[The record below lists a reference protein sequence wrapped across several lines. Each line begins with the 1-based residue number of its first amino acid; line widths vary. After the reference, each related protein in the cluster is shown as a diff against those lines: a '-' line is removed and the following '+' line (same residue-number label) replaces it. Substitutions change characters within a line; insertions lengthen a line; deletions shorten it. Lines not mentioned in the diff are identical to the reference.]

1 MIIINM
7 DFKIKNK
14 KDNNEKE
21 ELVEI
26 QEKETIK
33 DNNIK
38 RSESRKKSKK
48 KKKKKGDRCFIC
60 NKKVGLV
67 TFTCKCSS
75 INLYCSKHRM
85 PESHSC
91 TYDWIKDAKVKLI
104 KENPIIENSKLDII
118 K

>member
-7 DFKIKNK
+7 DFKIKNNK
-14 KDNNEKE
+14 NNNEE
-21 ELVEI
+21 DALI
-26 QEKETIK
+26 QEKEPI
-33 DNNIK
+33 
-38 RSESRKKSKK
+38 KKSKK
-48 KKKKKGDRCFIC
+48 KKKKGNRCFIC

-67 TFTCKCSS
+67 TFTCKCST
-75 INLYCSKHRM
+75 INLFCSKHRM